1 MPKSSVVNQ
10 LKAHSVAIISL
21 VVALSGLAYNSWRD
35 AVVEENHSIRI
46 AAFEVLKNLGELQLI
61 ADYAHYQK
69 DRALGNPITGWGR
82 VALIRDL
89 SRVIPAPAP
98 KAADRLLQIWQ
109 ENWELLEDDAA
120 AAGRVNAQI
129 AETREA
135 VMLALQRLR

>member
-1 MPKSSVVNQ
+1 
-10 LKAHSVAIISL
+10 
-21 VVALSGLAYNSWRD
+21 
-35 AVVEENHSIRI
+35 
-46 AAFEVLKNLGELQLI
+46 
-61 ADYAHYQK
+61 
-69 DRALGNPITGWGR
+69 

-98 KAADRLLQIWQ
+98 KAADRLLQISQ